1 MTGGVFA
8 LSNSGEKIA
17 RAGAG
22 IRVSKERLQ
31 PLGVVGAFFGTA
43 LLVFAVIPLWVMYSA
58 EELAGAVLIHRK
70 VVLLVHL
77 YALGLGGFVALGALR
92 QLAPVVF
99 QSAAPGDSRT
109 FRVGFVGMFVGFLL
123 FVYGISGY
131 RYAYVAVGGAFM
143 TLSFAI
149 NFTALASAVRQQS
162 RRSVIQWFVLPAA
175 LSLIG
180 TGALGMLAAW
190 HRVTGILG
198 GGWAEVLGSHLYLG
212 PLGFYGFLVPG
223 VTYELAPFFGLT
235 RGGDDK
241 GLGKYERVVLTL
253 MLVGFALGWGSTL
266 LGRHHPAFMIPV
278 ALGLLLF
285 VFDLRGVFRRRDD
298 IRKTPTLTGVR
309 ASQGYLLAIAM
320 MIGVGGAAPQLWGN
334 AGWIRAFAWLIAAG
348 WLSNAVIGYLHR
360 ILPFLAWH
368 TRYWGKP
375 KEDVR
380 TRFQDMVG
388 KRLGKNGLYIYN
400 AGVIGVTI
408 GFGAPAAVLAAGAVM
423 AVGAWVLV
431 FNLGRAFF
439 R

>member
-1 MTGGVFA
+1 
-8 LSNSGEKIA
+8 
-17 RAGAG
+17 
-22 IRVSKERLQ
+22 
-31 PLGVVGAFFGTA
+31 
-43 LLVFAVIPLWVMYSA
+43 
-58 EELAGAVLIHRK
+58 
-70 VVLLVHL
+70 
-77 YALGLGGFVALGALR
+77 
-92 QLAPVVF
+92 
-99 QSAAPGDSRT
+99 
-109 FRVGFVGMFVGFLL
+109 
-123 FVYGISGY
+123 
-131 RYAYVAVGGAFM
+131 M

-149 NFTALASAVRQQS
+149 NFTALASTVRQQS
-162 RRSVIQWFVLPAA
+162 RRSVIQWSVLPAA

-190 HRVTGILG
+190 RVTGILG

-223 VTYELAPFFGLT
+223 VTYAHAPFFGIT

-253 MLVGFALGWGSTL
+253 MLAGFALGWGSTL
-266 LGRHHPAFMIPV
+266 LGRRHPAFMIPV

-334 AGWIRAFAWLIAAG
+334 AGWIRAFASADRGG

-368 TRYWGKP
+368 TRYWGNP
-375 KEDVR
+375 KR
-380 TRFQDMVG
+380 TYALDFKTWWAKGWAR
-388 KRLGKNGLYIYN
+388 
-400 AGVIGVTI
+400 T
-408 GFGAPAAVLAAGAVM
+408 
-423 AVGAWVLV
+423 
-431 FNLGRAFF
+431 AFTSTTPG
-439 R
+439 